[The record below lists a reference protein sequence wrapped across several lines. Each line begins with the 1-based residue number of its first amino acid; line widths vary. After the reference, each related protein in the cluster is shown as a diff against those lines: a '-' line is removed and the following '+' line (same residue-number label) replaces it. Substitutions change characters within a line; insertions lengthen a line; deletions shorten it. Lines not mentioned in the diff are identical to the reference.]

1 MFHFS
6 AANGKANGVA
16 KKLQNEESSSEDE
29 SEEEEAPKKAEGNII
44 RHKALI
50 LLYFMMTHLARF

>member
-1 MFHFS
+1 MKSTFLEFQLFHFS

-29 SEEEEAPKKAEGNII
+29 SEEEEAPKKAEGNTI
-44 RHKALI
+44 RHKTLI
-50 LLYFMMTHLARF
+50 LP